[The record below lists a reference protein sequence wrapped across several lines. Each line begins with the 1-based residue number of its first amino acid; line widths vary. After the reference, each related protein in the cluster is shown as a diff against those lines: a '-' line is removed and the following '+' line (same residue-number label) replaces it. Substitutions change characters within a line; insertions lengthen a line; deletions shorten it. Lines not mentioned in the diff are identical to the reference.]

1 MTSNP
6 LLDVR
11 DLRLEYAGT
20 TGAVTILKG
29 VSLQVHAGETIGLV
43 GESGSGKS
51 STARCALQLLD
62 DTASTSGSVRLGDTE
77 MLGASPKALREVR
90 ARRVAFIQQDPKA
103 ALNPVRRIGDSVTER
118 LVRVH
123 GMDKRDAYER
133 ALALIEAVGI
143 SHPERRMRQYPHE
156 LSGGMLQRVVIAAAL
171 TTQPQLLLAD
181 EMTSALDVTTQAEVL
196 AILRQRQREHGLGVL
211 FITHDLHLAAAYCD
225 RVYVMYQGVIVEE
238 LRGENL
244 FKGATQ
250 EYTQQLLNDVPTLE
264 RNGNR

>member
-11 DLRLEYAGT
+11 DLRLDYAGET
-20 TGAVTILKG
+20 TTATILKG
-29 VSLQVHAGETIGLV
+29 VSLQVHAGETVGLV

-51 STARCALQLLD
+51 STVRCALQLLD
-62 DTASTSGSVRLGDTE
+62 DTASTSGSVRLGETE
-77 MLGASPKALREVR
+77 MLGASPQELREAR
-90 ARRVAFIQQDPKA
+90 ANRVAFIQQDPKA

-123 GMDKRDAYER
+123 GVTKREAY
-133 ALALIEAVGI
+133 ALALALVEAVGI

-171 TTQPQLLLAD
+171 TTEPQLLLAD

-196 AILRQRQREHGLGVL
+196 AILRQRQRERGLGVL

-225 RVYVMYQGVIVEE
+225 RVYVMYQGLIVEE

-244 FKGATQ
+244 FRGATH
-250 EYTQQLLNDVPTLE
+250 EYTTRLLNDVPTLE
-264 RNGNR
+264 RKGSA